1 MLGVKG
7 CERSIIG
14 GKRRDR
20 CRQGR
25 AEKAIAWSDEVGSLN
40 TRLTVHRLHLD
51 GNKYVRTK

>member
-1 MLGVKG
+1 MAVQGVLGVKG

-25 AEKAIAWSDEVGSLN
+25 AEKVIVWFDEVGA
-40 TRLTVHRLHLD
+40 R
-51 GNKYVRTK
+51 